1 MNKGVPANPLIAD
14 VTCGDWY
21 LLLNKASLRD
31 ETALLNGIFHCYVYH
46 VLFIRISF
54 IFFIFFFLT
63 QSLSI
68 YWACRTCGHFPK
80 LAVYVILL
88 TCQKPVRQHKN
99 PPTARDTKHQLCRRG
114 FCGLGQGGRRSFSIK
129 TGLLNGKCNILLLH
143 GHASYCLITM

>member
-1 MNKGVPANPLIAD
+1 MLLVGID
-14 VTCGDWY
+14 TCCWIKH
-21 LLLNKASLRD
+21 LLEMKQHYWM
-31 ETALLNGIFHCYVYH
+31 G
-46 VLFIRISF
+46 
-54 IFFIFFFLT
+54 FFIVIFTMSFSFAFLLFFIFFLT

-99 PPTARDTKHQLCRRG
+99 PSTARDTKHPLCRRG

-143 GHASYCLITM
+143 GHASYCLIIM